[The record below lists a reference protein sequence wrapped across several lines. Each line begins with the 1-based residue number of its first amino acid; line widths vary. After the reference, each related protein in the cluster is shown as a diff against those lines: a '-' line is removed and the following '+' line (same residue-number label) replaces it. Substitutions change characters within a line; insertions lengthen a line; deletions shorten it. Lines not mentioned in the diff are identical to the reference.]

1 MPGTLDAM
9 FFQFVC
15 QREGGVAVGADAWS
29 DAQAC
34 RSPVAPQRPI
44 AMASAEDFRRIAL
57 AFPGA
62 EERAHMG
69 HPDFRV
75 GGKIFATLHA
85 PEKGT
90 GAVMLLPEQQELA
103 MEAEPDAFS
112 PAAGAWGRGGSTVGD
127 ARAGFPTNGSIARWN
142 GRGAS
147 GRRRHSRHP
156 GAGRDPRTRG
166 RGLSTIPRPSPG

>member
-1 MPGTLDAM
+1 
-9 FFQFVC
+9 
-15 QREGGVAVGADAWS
+15 
-29 DAQAC
+29 
-34 RSPVAPQRPI
+34 
-44 AMASAEDFRRIAL
+44 MASADDFRRIAL

-112 PAAGAWGRGGSTVGD
+112 PAAGAWGRGGSTVVSLAEVSD
-127 ARAGFPTNGSIARWN
+127 DWMERTLEWAWAKRAPT
-142 GRGAS
+142 
-147 GRRRHSRHP
+147 P
-156 GAGRDPRTRG
+156 
-166 RGLSTIPRPSPG
+166 